1 MFVWLSMLL
10 LIVFSGTVI
19 NTYSPRGQKRF
30 LVFSAFILIVV
41 LGSRNAAINYGSDLN
56 NYYRLYA
63 GAMELDW
70 KHLIQASTMETGY
83 LFVNYILAHIV
94 KWNQFI
100 IYAQAA
106 FCIGSSMYFIRRNT
120 TNVYHAVIY
129 FICLGP
135 FQFFLTGFR
144 QSIAICIC
152 FFAYEMAKQKKLFKF
167 ILLILIAC
175 SMHQTAIV
183 FAPAYILINL
193 NGKRIYTALVMAF
206 IFVSSFFV
214 ENLMQWGNDVFEKE
228 YTAKYIGNILGGVI
242 PLVIYAVA
250 LLLIFMRE
258 KKRMDD
264 GNATNQMSRM
274 LLVGAGIY
282 AMRYQALVLE
292 RISFYYTPI
301 VVPLLAN
308 DVQEIKGSDNRNFIK
323 VLGVVLCMLL
333 FIWRVQTQIGD
344 YTFFWNG

>member
-1 MFVWLSMLL
+1 MFVWISMLL
-10 LIVFSGTVI
+10 LIVLSGAFI
-19 NTYSPRGQKRF
+19 NTYSPKGQKRF

-41 LGSRNAAINYGSDLN
+41 LGSRNAAINHGSDLN

-70 KHLIQASTMETGY
+70 KHLVQTSTMETGY
-83 LFVNYILAHIV
+83 LFINFILAKIV

-106 FCIGSSMYFIRRNT
+106 FCIGSSMYFIRKNT

-167 ILLILIAC
+167 ILLILLAC

-183 FAPAYILINL
+183 FAPVYILVNL
-193 NGKRIYTALVMAF
+193 NGKKIYTALVMTF

-214 ENLMQWGNDVFEKE
+214 EYLMQWGNDVFEKE
-228 YTAKYIGNILGGVI
+228 YTTAYKGSILGGLI

-258 KKRMDD
+258 KKGANDS
-264 GNATNQMSRM
+264 NATNQMSRM

-282 AMRYQALVLE
+282 TMRYQALVLE

-308 DVQEIKGSDNRNFIK
+308 DVQEIKGSDNRKLVK
-323 VLGVVLCMLL
+323 VLGVVLCILL
-333 FIWRVQTQIGD
+333 FVWRVNTQIGD
-344 YTFFWNG
+344 YTFFWNV